1 MSLLRVRPVT
11 VLHVKGLLKPCNL
24 NGLVKPDT
32 MPIRTDIPWN
42 DFRSTAAWKTKRRTP
57 RQFCEKFGGHRLFHT
72 PGLHPLAISLDV
84 LHTFDLGLSLHL
96 LWSVM
101 ENMDGGRD
109 VAWQELWDEVRE
121 QPSRTIWNRILAEG

>member
-1 MSLLRVRPVT
+1 
-11 VLHVKGLLKPCNL
+11 
-24 NGLVKPDT
+24 

-57 RQFCEKFGGHRLFHT
+57 RQFCEKFGGHRLFRT
-72 PGLHPLAISLDV
+72 PGLNPLAISLDV

-96 LWSVM
+96 VGSFLWSVM